1 MIVLKCVHIEGFRS
15 IRTMAEPLEFG
26 PLTVLVGANGSGKSN
41 LLSFFGML
49 NRLTQESLQNY
60 IAKQGGANALLHF
73 GPKMTKTL
81 GGRLDFQ
88 SGTGITSYEFQLTHA
103 HPDRLIFTRET
114 VDYRAENLAP
124 HHEPLSLDV
133 GHRETALAAPQ
144 WSGNGTVKFFQR
156 ALRGFRAYQ
165 FHDTSAESALRRGRS
180 EERRTKPFY
189 DDGANLPAVLFR
201 LSEKHP
207 EVYHLVRKT
216 VQLVAPFFADFE
228 FEFVDRGPDEGR
240 DILLSWR
247 SVGPDYTF
255 GMYQLSD
262 GTLRFIALAVLLLL
276 PAELRPVGAIL
287 IDEPELGLHPKAL
300 SVLAG
305 LIRSASAEI
314 QVICTTQS
322 PTLLDNFAPEE
333 VAVVER
339 ESGNSTFRRLGGA
352 ELEAWKDDYTLGE
365 MWVKNLFGGRPH
377 RD

>member
-15 IRTMAEPLEFG
+15 IRSMAEPLEFG

-49 NRLTQESLQNY
+49 NWLTQESLQSY

-73 GPKMTKTL
+73 GSKVTKTL

-88 SGTGITSYEFQLTHA
+88 SEKGVNSYEFQLTHA

-114 VDYRAENLAP
+114 VDFRVESAAP

-133 GHRETALAAPQ
+133 GHRETALGAPQ
-144 WSGNGTVKFFQR
+144 WNATGIVKFFKR
-156 ALRGFRAYQ
+156 ALRGFRFYQ
-165 FHDTSAESALRRGRS
+165 FHDTSAESGLRRGRA
-180 EERRTKPFY
+180 EERKTLPFY
-189 DDGANLPAVLFR
+189 DNGANLPAVLFR
-201 LSEKHP
+201 VREQHP
-207 EVYHLVRKT
+207 EVYHLIRKT
-216 VQLVAPFFADFE
+216 VQLVAPFFTDFE
-228 FEFVDRGPDEGR
+228 FDFVDRGADEGR
-240 DILLSWR
+240 DVLLNWR
-247 SVGPDYTF
+247 SEGPDYSF
-255 GMYQLSD
+255 GMHQLSD
-262 GTLRFIALAVLLLL
+262 GTLRFIALTVLLLL
-276 PAELRPVGAIL
+276 PAELRPVGAVL

-305 LIRSASAEI
+305 LIRSASAEV

-339 ESGNSTFRRLGGA
+339 EAGNSVFRRLVSE

-365 MWVKNLFGGRPH
+365 MWTKNLFGGRPH